1 MSNIN
6 PEYQNLAG
14 DIHLANKA
22 EIEIILDLLS
32 RQFEEHEIEVTEG
45 RLRYAVDAMLADSN
59 LGFFL
64 LAQSGENVVGLA
76 CVSFCWTLEHGGKSA
91 WLDELYV
98 LPEFRGQGI
107 GQALL
112 NSVLKKAQILGAAA
126 VDLEVDIE
134 HRRAEGLY
142 QRYGFQT
149 LPRSRWVK
157 SLGDISSE
165 R

>member
-1 MSNIN
+1 MSLHIRLT
-6 PEYQNLAG
+6 EKTDL
-14 DIHLANKA
+14 
-22 EIEIILDLLS
+22 EIVLDLLS
-32 RQFEEHEIEVTEG
+32 RQFKEHEIEVVEN
-45 RLRYAVDAMLADSN
+45 RLRYAIDAMLADSN

-64 LAQSGENVVGLA
+64 LAQCGESIIGLA

-98 LPEFRGQGI
+98 LPEFRSHGI
-107 GQALL
+107 GSALL
-112 NSVLKKAQILGAAA
+112 DSALKNAQDQGCAA

-134 HRRAEGLY
+134 HRRAESLY
-142 QRYGFQT
+142 QCFGFQP

-157 SLGDISSE
+157 SLPDISSE

>member
-1 MSNIN
+1 MSLHIR
-6 PEYQNLAG
+6 LASKT
-14 DIHLANKA
+14 DL
-22 EIEIILDLLS
+22 EIVLDLLS
-32 RQFEEHEIEVTEG
+32 LQFEEHEIEITG
-45 RLRYAVDAMLADSN
+45 DRLRYAVNAMLVDPA

-64 LAQSGENVVGLA
+64 LAQRGENIVGLA
-76 CVSFCWTLEHGGKSA
+76 CVSLCWTLEHGGKSA

-107 GQALL
+107 GHALIDAA
-112 NSVLKKAQILGAAA
+112 LKDAQTQGCAA

-142 QRYGFQT
+142 MCVGFEA

-157 SLGDISSE
+157 TLL
-165 R
+165 